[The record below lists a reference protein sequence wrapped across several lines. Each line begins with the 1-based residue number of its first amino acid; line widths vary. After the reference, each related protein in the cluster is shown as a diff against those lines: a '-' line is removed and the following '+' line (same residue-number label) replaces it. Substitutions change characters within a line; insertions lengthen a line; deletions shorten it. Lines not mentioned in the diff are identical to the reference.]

1 MQKLITCLIFLSFIV
16 TSKAQVIDNTIEQ
29 QFYSLMRMPVPNIH
43 KVRAAAEVYF
53 AGKENRYPP
62 AVKYIVILLIL
73 TLISVTLWSNWD
85 MKRRFAALHKQGSKS
100 ETKEINR

>member
-1 MQKLITCLIFLSFIV
+1 MESIEIWSLIKDELLLIIMGCSVGVF
-16 TSKAQVIDNTIEQ
+16 T
-29 QFYSLMRMPVPNIH
+29 YM
-43 KVRAAAEVYF
+43 YF